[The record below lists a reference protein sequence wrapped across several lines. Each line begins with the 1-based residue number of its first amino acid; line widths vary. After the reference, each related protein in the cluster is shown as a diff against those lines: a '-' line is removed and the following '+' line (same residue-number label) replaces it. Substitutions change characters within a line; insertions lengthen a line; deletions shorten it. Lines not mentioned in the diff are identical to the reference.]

1 MPTNRQG
8 QPIVTVHTKSATI
21 KKAFGD
27 YIGDVE
33 VRFAETSR
41 CGSPKRRGAVRRN
54 APRRADVM
62 LHTVSGLTTKIEKD
76 AASLDAIPAMC
87 PEAMD
92 WPQARI
98 YDGKVDVIVG
108 HDLVRN
114 LFIPQSPK

>member
-8 QPIVTVHTKSATI
+8 Q
-21 KKAFGD
+21 
-27 YIGDVE
+27 
-33 VRFAETSR
+33 R
-41 CGSPKRRGAVRRN
+41 GSPKRRGAVRRN
-54 APRRADVM
+54 VEVRFAETLPRRADVM
-62 LHTVSGLTTKIEKD
+62 LHTSGLTTKIEKD
-76 AASLDAIPAMC
+76 AASLDAIPAVR

>member
-8 QPIVTVHTKSATI
+8 QPIVTVYTKSATI
-21 KKAFGD
+21 KKACGD

-33 VRFAETSR
+33 VRFAETL
-41 CGSPKRRGAVRRN
+41 
-54 APRRADVM
+54 PRRADVM
-62 LHTVSGLTTKIEKD
+62 LHTSGLTTKIEKD
-76 AASLDAIPAMC
+76 AASLDAIPAVR